1 MSPTPPIEGTQIG
14 PDGKRVPIPELPPLD
29 PKARVNPAEDVGRP
43 PLPGEGFNVP
53 PLPAAAAPGG
63 TADQVAHD
71 HGTEAPV
78 DLESLSGP
86 ELLEL
91 ADLHGF
97 PVKRSARVGDLRD
110 QVALFITPLDELT
123 GPKLHAL
130 AEAYGF
136 EDVPRKGKVSDLRAF
151 VAEQIAAR
159 S

>member
-14 PDGKRVPIPELPPLD
+14 PDGKRVPISELPPLD

-43 PLPGEGFNVP
+43 ALPGEGFHVP
-53 PLPAAAAPGG
+53 AVPSG
-63 TADQVAHD
+63 TADQLAHD
-71 HGTEAPV
+71 HSAEAPV
-78 DLESLSGP
+78 DLESMSGA

-91 ADLHGF
+91 ADVHGF
-97 PVKRSARVGDLRD
+97 PVKRSAKVGDLRE
-110 QVALFITPLDELT
+110 QVALFVTPLDDLT
-123 GPKLHAL
+123 GAKLYAL

-136 EDVPRKGKVSDLRAF
+136 EDVPRKGKVSDLRAY